1 MTNNERLPALR
12 EAIDKLGGIIAFSRQ
27 LGVKHQAV
35 YAWFR
40 KGWVPLER
48 AVVIERLTGV
58 DRTLLVK
65 PSVAEAL
72 GTAAVNDVL

>member
-12 EAIDKLGGIIAFSRQ
+12 EAIDKLGGVVSFANAI
-27 LGVKHQAV
+27 GVTHQAV
-35 YAWFR
+35 YYWFR

-58 DRTLLVK
+58 SRAQLVK
-65 PSVAEAL
+65 QSVAEAL
-72 GTAAVNDVL
+72 ETAAANDVL